1 MVSSDT
7 QGYSEKKR
15 TKIVAT
21 ISDRNCSP
29 EFIRSLY
36 EAGMNVVRFN
46 TAHQAPAETLPAV
59 ENVRKA
65 SKKIAIMIDTKGP
78 EVRTTKAVD
87 DFNVK
92 TDDLIKIYSNNPDG
106 ICADGS
112 MFVNYPGFVAD
123 LNVGN
128 AVLIDDGALAL
139 EVVAK
144 NSDHL
149 VVKAINNG
157 VIASRKSVNT
167 PGVSL
172 DLPSLSPKD
181 RDYIDFC
188 IDNDI
193 DFIAHSFVRRK
204 QDLIDIQEILDARGS
219 KCKIIS
225 KIENLEGV
233 QNIEEILDHCFGIM
247 VARGDLAVEIPR
259 EKVPAIQKELVKL
272 CVKKRKPVI
281 IATQMLHTMMHN
293 PFPTR
298 AEVSDV
304 ANAVFDGVDAIML
317 SGETAQGKY
326 PLESVKQM
334 TSIALE
340 VEQHTAAF
348 NNVDTVVVNT
358 EISAYLCKAAV
369 ESAVNLNAKAIVSD
383 TTSGN
388 TIRNMVGFRS
398 REPIFALCYN
408 ERTMRELSLSYGVTA
423 LPLENIAREQTEEF
437 LIEAVLMMKDRYF
450 YKPDDTIVF
459 LSGNYGREVGASFLK
474 VSTIS
479 NIEKWKK

>member
-1 MVSSDT
+1 MIGLDN
-7 QGYSEKKR
+7 QGFNEKKR

-36 EAGMNVVRFN
+36 ENGMNVVRFN

-59 ENVRKA
+59 QNVRKA
-65 SKKIAIMIDTKGP
+65 SNKIAIMIDTKGP

-87 DFNVK
+87 DFKVTTGDK
-92 TDDLIKIYSNNPDG
+92 IKIYSNNPEG
-106 ICADGS
+106 ICADGV
-112 MFVNYPGFVAD
+112 MFVNYPGFSAE

-139 EVVAK
+139 EVIEK

-149 VVKAINNG
+149 VVQAKNNG

-181 RDYIDFC
+181 REYIDFC

-281 IATQMLHTMMHN
+281 IATQMLHSMMHN

-317 SGETAQGKY
+317 SGETAQGEY
-326 PLESVKQM
+326 PLESVRQM
-334 TSIALE
+334 NDIALE
-340 VEQHTAAF
+340 VEQHTAAY
-348 NNVDTVVVNT
+348 NNIDPVIVNT
-358 EISAYLCKAAV
+358 EVSAHLCKAAV
-369 ESAVNLNAKAIVSD
+369 ESAVVLNAKAIVAD

-398 REPIFALCYN
+398 REPIYALCYN

-423 LPLENIAREQTEEF
+423 FPLDQIERDLTDEF
-437 LIEAVLMMKDRYF
+437 LSEVILSLKDRYN
-450 YKPDDTIVF
+450 YKPDDLIVF
-459 LSGNYGREVGASFLK
+459 LSGNYGREAGASFLK
-474 VSTIS
+474 VSTIE